1 MDIQLT
7 DFENTALTVMVGMI
21 ANIVNT
27 YDLDFILP
35 ISLVDENM
43 KRAHVRDGLTEI
55 KFWWKI
61 PTPEQ
66 VKTGLK
72 VSDINETQFLKSN
85 LKNATKL
92 GMIQEVSRY
101 RELYIWQILEGD
113 ADIGMPEG
121 IIDICKQY
129 MDFKNWPTE
138 KRDETNNYL
147 TFLAERARG

>member
-21 ANIVNT
+21 ANIINT
-27 YDLDFILP
+27 FDLDFVLP

-43 KRAHVRDGLTEI
+43 KRAHLRDGLKEI

-61 PTPEQ
+61 PTAEQ
-66 VKTGLK
+66 VKTGFK
-72 VSDINETQFLKSN
+72 VSDIDKTQFLRSN
-85 LKNATKL
+85 QTNSTKL

-101 RELYIWQILEGD
+101 KELYIWQILEGD
-113 ADIGMPEG
+113 ASIGMPEG

-129 MDFKNWPTE
+129 MDLKKWPTE